1 MGLIRRMGIPL
12 FIQAIGE
19 MSFELVLFL
28 IMISMIVSIKQD
40 RKHSFMKKITIPY
53 TKEILVFYIAIFL
66 YNFFNLV
73 IIFCEGDADYYSL
86 IGIRIA
92 VFGYFLTGA
101 FLTTFFLQVIYMDI
115 ITPAGNGAVRKLIR
129 FFQALELFLVI
140 LLIVT
145 PFTGFLY
152 YFDEANHYVRSFG
165 YPVWFYVTLATF
177 GFIGVVILFW
187 YRRADSFFRKVLL
200 FSTLIPL
207 SAFLLDRIIKEVSL
221 NNIAVIVTA
230 LIIFILYERHKV
242 MYAID
247 SSIEMDRIQTRLML
261 SQIQPH
267 FLYNVLQSIMYHADK
282 DPQKT
287 RAALGDFSRYLRK
300 NLDSLVT
307 EHPVRFLD
315 ELEHTEKYLELEKLR
330 FEEDLE
336 IEYDIQ
342 DEAFVLP
349 VLTLQPLAEN
359 AVRHGIRKSE
369 TSGGKIKI
377 TSEMT
382 GTHHVVKVADNGAGF
397 DTDGL
402 ENLDD
407 THIGIRNVRKRLWF
421 GCRGELRIES
431 EKGKGTICTI
441 LIPGDGK

>member
-1 MGLIRRMGIPL
+1 MELIRRMGIPL

-19 MSFELVLFL
+19 MSFELVLFIIIFSML
-28 IMISMIVSIKQD
+28 ISMEQD

-53 TKEILVFYIAIFL
+53 TKEILIFYIAIFL

-73 IIFCEGDADYYSL
+73 IIFCEGAADYVSF

-101 FLTTFFLQVIYMDI
+101 FLTAFFLQVVYMDI

-129 FFQALELFLVI
+129 VFQALELLLVI
-140 LLIVT
+140 LLIIT

-152 YFDEANHYVRSFG
+152 HFDRANHYVRAFG
-165 YPVWFYVTLATF
+165 YPVWFYVTLVTF
-177 GFIGVVILFW
+177 GFIGTIILLW
-187 YRRADSFFRKVLL
+187 YRKADIFFRKVIL
-200 FSTLIPL
+200 FSTVIPL
-207 SAFLLDRIIKEVSL
+207 SDFLLDRIIKGVSL
-221 NNIAVIVTA
+221 NNIAVMITA
-230 LIIFILYERHKV
+230 LIVFLLYEKHKV
-242 MYAID
+242 IYAID
-247 SSIEMDRIQTRLML
+247 SATRMDRIQTRLTL

-267 FLYNVLQSIMYHADK
+267 FLFNVLQSIMYHADK
-282 DPQKT
+282 DPKKT
-287 RAALGDFSRYLRK
+287 RAALGDFSKYLRK
-300 NLDSLVT
+300 NLDSLTT

-330 FEEDLE
+330 FEDSLE

-342 DEAFVLP
+342 GEAFELP

-369 TSGGKIKI
+369 TSGGKITI
-377 TSEMT
+377 TSGMT
-382 GTHHVVKVADNGAGF
+382 GTHHVVKIEDNGAGF

-407 THIGIRNVRKRLWF
+407 THIGIRNVRKRLWLE
-421 GCRGELRIES
+421 CRGELRIES
-431 EKGKGTICTI
+431 KKGKGTVCTI
-441 LIPGDGK
+441 LIPRTGK

>member
-1 MGLIRRMGIPL
+1 MELIRRIEIPL
-12 FIQAIGE
+12 FIQAVSE
-19 MSFELVLFL
+19 MSFELVLL
-28 IMISMIVSIKQD
+28 IIIFSMLISIRQD
-40 RKHSFMKKITIPY
+40 RKHTFMKKITIPY
-53 TKEILVFYIAIFL
+53 TKEILIFYIAIFL
-66 YNFFNLV
+66 YNLFNLV
-73 IIFCEGDADYYSL
+73 IIFCEGAVDSFSL

-115 ITPAGNGAVRKLIR
+115 ITSAGNRAVRKLIR
-129 FFQALELFLVI
+129 FFQALELLLMI

-152 YFDEANHYVRSFG
+152 HFDGANHYVRSFG
-165 YPVWFYVTLATF
+165 YPVWFYVTLVTF
-177 GFIGVVILFW
+177 GFIGTIILFW
-187 YRRADSFFRKVLL
+187 YRKADVFFRKVLL

-207 SAFLLDRIIKEVSL
+207 SAFLLDHIIKEVSL

-247 SSIEMDRIQTRLML
+247 RSTRMDRIQTRLTL

-287 RAALGDFSRYLRK
+287 RAALGDFSKYLRK
-300 NLDSLVT
+300 NLDSLTT

-330 FEEDLE
+330 FEDDLE
-336 IEYDIQ
+336 VEYDIQ
-342 DEAFVLP
+342 DEAFELP

-359 AVRHGIRKSE
+359 AIRHGIRKSK
-369 TSGGKIKI
+369 TSSGRITI
-377 TSEMT
+377 TSERT
-382 GTHHVVKVADNGAGF
+382 DTHHAVKVADNGAGF

-402 ENLDD
+402 EDLDD
-407 THIGIRNVRKRLWF
+407 THIGIRNVKKRLWF
-421 GCRGELRIES
+421 ECRGELRIES
-431 EKGKGTICTI
+431 EKGKGTVCTI
-441 LIPGDGK
+441 LIPRDGR

>member
-1 MGLIRRMGIPL
+1 MELIRRMGIPL

-19 MSFELVLFL
+19 ISFELVLL
-28 IMISMIVSIKQD
+28 IIIFSMLISMEQD

-73 IIFCEGDADYYSL
+73 IIFCEGAVDALSF

-115 ITPAGNGAVRKLIR
+115 ITPSENEAVRKVIR
-129 FFQALELFLVI
+129 VFQALELVLVSLLVI
-140 LLIVT
+140 T
-145 PFTGFLY
+145 PFTDFLY
-152 YFDEANHYVRSFG
+152 HFDGTNHYVRSFG
-165 YPVWFYVTLATF
+165 YPVWFYVTLVTF
-177 GFIGVVILFW
+177 GFIGAIIIFW
-187 YRRADSFFRKVLL
+187 YRMADIFFRKVLL

-207 SAFLLDRIIKEVSL
+207 SAFLLDCFIEGVSL
-221 NNIAVIVTA
+221 NNIAVIITA

-247 SSIEMDRIQTRLML
+247 SSIEMDGIQTRLML

-267 FLYNVLQSIMYHADK
+267 FLFNVLQSIMYHADK
-282 DPQKT
+282 DSQKT
-287 RAALGDFSRYLRK
+287 RAALGDFSKYLRK
-300 NLDSLVT
+300 NLDSLTT

-330 FEEDLE
+330 FEDSLE

-342 DEAFVLP
+342 DDAFELP

-359 AVRHGIRKSE
+359 AVRHGIRKSG
-369 TSGGKIKI
+369 TSSGKIMI

-382 GTHHVVKVADNGAGF
+382 ATHHIVKVADDGAGF
-397 DTDGL
+397 DTDAL
-402 ENLDD
+402 EDLDD
-407 THIGIRNVRKRLWF
+407 THVGLRNVRKRLWF
-421 GCRGELRIES
+421 ECRGELRIES
-431 EKGKGTICTI
+431 EKGKGTECTI
-441 LIPGDGK
+441 LIPRAGR